1 MMTTAMLQQAKIY
14 EFDLSEQLRNTA
26 QWMMSVSGK
35 PEFNERQ
42 GVYFTI
48 LSDWR
53 AARKKLIEI
62 ESKAIAVNR
71 CPACNK
77 SESAIALEEKRALK
91 EATVTSSTYERAQR
105 KLFKD
110 VNGFVCGK

>member
-1 MMTTAMLQQAKIY
+1 MFDVTLQQAKQD
-14 EFDLSEQLRNTA
+14 EFLLSEKLRKTA
-26 QWMMSVSGK
+26 QWMMSVAGM
-35 PEFNERQ
+35 PEFKERQ
-42 GVYFTI
+42 DAYFPI
-48 LSDWR
+48 LRDWR
-53 AARKKLIEI
+53 AARKKLIEM
-62 ESKAIAVNR
+62 ESKAITVNR
-71 CPACNK
+71 CPAYTK